1 MKRTFL
7 YPSQI
12 QSISQIRSDLE
23 SLAQSWD
30 IPPSELRQI
39 TMMVEELFSN
49 IIRFAY
55 EDNIG
60 NPIDIMLSNNG
71 TKIIILISDDGIPF
85 NPLEYDPDQTA
96 DPVSMEDRGMGL
108 SLIKAFADSIDYRRE
123 DGKNRLLIEK
133 AIRSKPEKEQS

>member
-133 AIRSKPEKEQS
+133 AIRSKPEKEQ